1 MACSARETF
10 HNQWFKHETTKE
22 KVRVRAHYS
31 AVDSI
36 LLMNQGLL
44 VTGSRDRSL
53 ALWNVSSLDENDG
66 RSGLIQKWADVHKGS
81 IHKPCGRIYGPFLT
95 PSPMYFINSSHNYL
109 TMELLK

>member
-1 MACSARETF
+1 M
-10 HNQWFKHETTKE
+10 
-22 KVRVRAHYS
+22 
-31 AVDSI
+31 DSI

-81 IHKPCGRIYGPFLT
+81 IHKPSGRAFFTFLI
-95 PSPMYFINSSHNYL
+95 PLPL
-109 TMELLK
+109 VE